1 MKYFKYLECASM
13 LQEQKLNEGNPLSR
27 FFQAFDGKD
36 YVFAII
42 SASRPGMTKQED
54 KQKNKELRDD
64 IRRRGFGYKAVWGSW
79 VDKNT
84 GEIVYDDSNI
94 IMTDPTRANVLFNYC
109 LEWCKEYN
117 QDAFMFK
124 DIDGHIALYDR
135 HGKEDIDSKL
145 NKFNPSTNPK
155 RMEDYMTIFKEKK
168 CGWDYKKD
176 KDGNY
181 IYDEKGEKIPER
193 VLRNLNFN
201 ISETYKV
208 RRPSNQFGCMIL
220 DQGTPKYLRERMDV
234 EYEYIDY

>member
-54 KQKNKELRDD
+54 KQKNKELRVD
-64 IRRRGFGYKAVWGSW
+64 IRLKGYGYKEVKGTWKDSKT
-79 VDKNT
+79 D
-84 GEIVYDDSNI
+84 EIVEDDSSI
-94 IMTDPTRANVLFNYC
+94 IVTDHKHADLLFDHC
-109 LEWCKEYN
+109 IEWCKKYD
-117 QDAFMFK
+117 QDSFMFK
-124 DIDGHIALYDR
+124 DENGHIACYNR
-135 HGKEDIDSKL
+135 HGIEDKDTKL
-145 NKFNPSTNPK
+145 NKFNPNKAADCMTLFKKK
-155 RMEDYMTIFKEKK
+155 RWM
-168 CGWDYKKD
+168 WDYKKD

>member
-36 YVFAII
+36 YVFAVI
-42 SASRPGMTKQED
+42 SASRSGMTKQED

-64 IRRRGFGYKAVWGSW
+64 IRRRGFGYKEVRGSW
-79 VDKNT
+79 VDDNS
-84 GEIVYDDSNI
+84 GEVVEDDSSI
-94 IMTDPTRANVLFNYC
+94 IMTAPKHADALFDDC
-109 LEWCKEYN
+109 KEWCKKYN
-117 QDAFMFK
+117 QDGFMFK
-124 DIDGHIALYDR
+124 DEDGHIAIYDR
-135 HGKEDIDSKL
+135 HGIEDTKNKL
-145 NKFNPSTNPK
+145 NKFNPNKTA
-155 RMEDYMTIFKEKK
+155 DYMTTFKKK
-168 CGWDYKKD
+168 RWMWDYKKD

>member
-94 IMTDPTRANVLFNYC
+94 ILTDSKHANGLFDDC
-109 LEWCKEYN
+109 KKWCEKYD
-117 QDAFMFK
+117 QDAFLFK
-124 DIDGHIALYDR
+124 DENDHIACYNR
-135 HGKEDIDSKL
+135 HGIENTEIKL
-145 NKFNPSTNPK
+145 NKFNPNQMADCMTLFKKK
-155 RMEDYMTIFKEKK
+155 RWM
-168 CGWDYKKD
+168 WDYKKD

-208 RRPSNQFGCMIL
+208 RRPTNQFTCMIL
-220 DQGTPKYLRERMDV
+220 DYLTPKYLRECMDV
-234 EYEYIDY
+234 EYEYIDD